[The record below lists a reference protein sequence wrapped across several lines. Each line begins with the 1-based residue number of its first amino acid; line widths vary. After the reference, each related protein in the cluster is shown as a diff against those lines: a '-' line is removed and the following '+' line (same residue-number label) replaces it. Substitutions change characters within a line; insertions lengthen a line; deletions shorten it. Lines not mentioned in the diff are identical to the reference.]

1 MALILPLN
9 EKLTDNYN
17 VDKLLQYMSSKDMKR
32 NPETKGGAGPATN
45 ASFDPERGYGIS
57 EQKERIKEQASK

>member
-17 VDKLLQYMSSKDMKR
+17 VDKLYVVYVKQRY
-32 NPETKGGAGPATN
+32 E
-45 ASFDPERGYGIS
+45 
-57 EQKERIKEQASK
+57 KES